1 MFRKAFIPAESI
13 RGTLPWRI
21 LLLIAAFG
29 YYALYWRSGLVLSGE
44 EGVAAVVAERL
55 NAGQKPI
62 VDTFLGYNVGWFY
75 PLSWIFRAAGPD
87 YLLMRLYFFLLA
99 TLSGLTS
106 FSILYGILR
115 IRWVSFLGGLI
126 VILLPGVI
134 GRNAMGLLG
143 LLGMYGIAGLFLLEN
158 RKLPSLLL
166 RMVAAGL
173 FIGLSW
179 WIRIDVGFFQ
189 TVLFLLTAL
198 LFAIKPG
205 EAAMRRLLLP
215 LSAIAFLLAGV
226 VSINGWAIAD
236 AYRGGFGRQL
246 AEQYLIWPRM
256 IRDGALQVWKQTI
269 PAQTAPTPRE
279 ESPAGKPPQ
288 VPSVTPS
295 VTPAEKPSAEK
306 PSGETAASYNDTS
319 LKRPSLGSLLREPKW
334 KERLFPLLIWLP
346 LPAAILIT
354 LWGFLL
360 VLRSVVSGSPDPWRK
375 GGTLLVTTGSA
386 LVLFPQYFFW
396 RPDMVHLS
404 EFMVPFMIALI
415 VSLTFAVRSWK
426 TSRILGRVCLSM
438 VILAAGTDLA
448 LYVVKGWQTDGC
460 GSIAASRRRHQ
471 EFSAPNGVRVKLNAE
486 EFARDTLLRDL
497 ILSHSRPGE
506 HVVCYPYFP
515 MVNFMTE
522 RPSYEYNLYADNAIP
537 PDLFHEQAVRNI
549 EEHHPSVIVIGTGK
563 VNATEASRFP
573 NWASRTYA
581 FIRERYD
588 LSGTGEEI
596 EIYTVKSLEPTK
608 RP

>member
-1 MFRKAFIPAESI
+1 MSRKALIPAESV

-21 LLLIAAFG
+21 ALLIAAFC

-99 TLSGLTS
+99 TLSGLAS
-106 FSILYGILR
+106 FSILSRILR
-115 IRWVSFLGGLI
+115 IPWLSFLGGLI
-126 VILLPGVI
+126 VVLLPGVI

-166 RMVAAGL
+166 RMAAAGL

-205 EAAMRRLLLP
+205 EAAARRVLLP
-215 LSAIAFLLAGV
+215 LSAMAFLLAGV

-256 IRDGALQVWKQTI
+256 IRDGAVQVWKQTLS
-269 PAQTAPTPRE
+269 PHPPPAPTA
-279 ESPAGKPPQ
+279 SPDQKAIQAPPTISNGTASP
-288 VPSVTPS
+288 VATASD
-295 VTPAEKPSAEK
+295 K

-319 LKRPSLGSLLREPKW
+319 LKRPSLGSLLREPTW
-334 KERLFPLLIWLP
+334 KELLFPLVIWLP

-360 VLRSVVSGSPDPWRK
+360 VLRSVVSGSPDTWRK
-375 GGTLLVTTGSA
+375 GGTILVTTGAA

-460 GSIAASRRRHQ
+460 GSIAASRRRHL

-497 ILSHSRPGE
+497 ILSHSRQGE

-537 PDLFHEQAVRNI
+537 SDLFHEQAVRNI

-563 VNATEASRFP
+563 VNATESSRFP

-596 EIYTVKSLEPTK
+596 EIYTAKPLEPTK

>member
-1 MFRKAFIPAESI
+1 
-13 RGTLPWRI
+13 
-21 LLLIAAFG
+21 
-29 YYALYWRSGLVLSGE
+29 
-44 EGVAAVVAERL
+44 
-55 NAGQKPI
+55 
-62 VDTFLGYNVGWFY
+62 
-75 PLSWIFRAAGPD
+75 
-87 YLLMRLYFFLLA
+87 
-99 TLSGLTS
+99 
-106 FSILYGILR
+106 
-115 IRWVSFLGGLI
+115 
-126 VILLPGVI
+126 
-134 GRNAMGLLG
+134 
-143 LLGMYGIAGLFLLEN
+143 
-158 RKLPSLLL
+158 
-166 RMVAAGL
+166 
-173 FIGLSW
+173 
-179 WIRIDVGFFQ
+179 
-189 TVLFLLTAL
+189 
-198 LFAIKPG
+198 
-205 EAAMRRLLLP
+205 
-215 LSAIAFLLAGV
+215 
-226 VSINGWAIAD
+226 
-236 AYRGGFGRQL
+236 
-246 AEQYLIWPRM
+246 M

-295 VTPAEKPSAEK
+295 ATPAEKPSAEK

-319 LKRPSLGSLLREPKW
+319 LKRPSLGSLLNEPKW
-334 KERLFPLLIWLP
+334 KERLFPLVIWLP
-346 LPAAILIT
+346 LPAAMLIS
-354 LWGFLL
+354 LWGLLL
-360 VLRSVVSGSPDPWRK
+360 VLRSVVSGSPALWQS

-404 EFMVPFMIALI
+404 EFMVPFVVALI
-415 VSLTFAVRSWK
+415 IGLSFAARSWK
-426 TSRILGRVCLSM
+426 SSRILGRVCLSM
-438 VILAAGTDLA
+438 VILATGTDLV

-497 ILSHSRPGE
+497 ILSHSRPGD

-515 MVNFMTE
+515 MVNFITD

>member
-1 MFRKAFIPAESI
+1 MSRKALIPAESV

-21 LLLIAAFG
+21 ALLIAAFC

-99 TLSGLTS
+99 TLSGLAS
-106 FSILYGILR
+106 FSILSRILR
-115 IRWVSFLGGLI
+115 IPWLSFLGGLI
-126 VILLPGVI
+126 VVLLPGVI

-166 RMVAAGL
+166 RMAAAGL

-205 EAAMRRLLLP
+205 EAAARRVLLP
-215 LSAIAFLLAGV
+215 LSAMAFLLAGV

-246 AEQYLIWPRM
+246 TEQYLIWPRM
-256 IRDGALQVWKQTI
+256 IRDGAVQVWKQTH
-269 PAQTAPTPRE
+269 PPHHAPAPTA
-279 ESPAGKPPQ
+279 SPDQKAIQAPPTISNGTASP
-288 VPSVTPS
+288 VATASD
-295 VTPAEKPSAEK
+295 K

-319 LKRPSLGSLLREPKW
+319 LKRPSLGSLLREPTW
-334 KERLFPLLIWLP
+334 KELLFPLVIWLP

-360 VLRSVVSGSPDPWRK
+360 VLRSVVSGSPDTWRK
-375 GGTLLVTTGSA
+375 GGTILVTTGAA

-460 GSIAASRRRHQ
+460 GSIAASRRRHL

-497 ILSHSRPGE
+497 ILSHSRQGE

-537 PDLFHEQAVRNI
+537 SDLFHEQAVRNI

-563 VNATEASRFP
+563 VNATESSRFP

-596 EIYTVKSLEPTK
+596 EIYTAKPLEPTK

>member
-1 MFRKAFIPAESI
+1 MSRKALIPAESV

-21 LLLIAAFG
+21 ALLIAAFC

-99 TLSGLTS
+99 TLSGLAS
-106 FSILYGILR
+106 FSILSKILR
-115 IRWVSFLGGLI
+115 IPWLSFLGGLI
-126 VILLPGVI
+126 VVLLPGVI

-166 RMVAAGL
+166 RMAAAGL

-205 EAAMRRLLLP
+205 EAAARRVLLP
-215 LSAIAFLLAGV
+215 LSAMAFLLAGV

-246 AEQYLIWPRM
+246 TEQYLIWPRM
-256 IRDGALQVWKQTI
+256 IRDGAVQVWKQTH
-269 PAQTAPTPRE
+269 PPHHAPAPTA
-279 ESPAGKPPQ
+279 SPDQKAIQAPPTISNGTAS
-288 VPSVTPS
+288 PVTTAS
-295 VTPAEKPSAEK
+295 DK

-319 LKRPSLGSLLREPKW
+319 LKRPSLGSLLCEPTW
-334 KERLFPLLIWLP
+334 KELLFPLVIWLP

-360 VLRSVVSGSPDPWRK
+360 VLRSVVSGSPDTWRK
-375 GGTLLVTTGSA
+375 GGTLLVTTGAA

-460 GSIAASRRRHQ
+460 GSIAASRRRHL
-471 EFSAPNGVRVKLNAE
+471 EFSAPNGVRVK
-486 EFARDTLLRDL
+486 FARDTRLRDL

-537 PDLFHEQAVRNI
+537 SDLFHEQAVRNI

-563 VNATEASRFP
+563 VNATESSRFP

-596 EIYTVKSLEPTK
+596 EIYTAKPLEPTK

>member
-21 LLLIAAFG
+21 LLLMVAFG

-143 LLGMYGIAGLFLLEN
+143 LLGMYGIAGLFLPEN

-205 EAAMRRLLLP
+205 EAAMRRVLLP
-215 LSAIAFLLAGV
+215 LSAIAFLLLGV
-226 VSINGWAIAD
+226 VSINGWAVAD

-269 PAQTAPTPRE
+269 PAQTAPTPRA

-288 VPSVTPS
+288 VPSMTPS

-319 LKRPSLGSLLREPKW
+319 LKRPSLGSLLHEPKW
-334 KERLFPLLIWLP
+334 KERLFPLVIWLP
-346 LPAAILIT
+346 LPAAMLIS

-360 VLRSVVSGSPDPWRK
+360 VLRSVVSGSPALWQR

-404 EFMVPFMIALI
+404 EFMVPFVVALI
-415 VSLTFAVRSWK
+415 IGLNFAARSWK
-426 TSRILGRVCLSM
+426 SSRILGRVCLSM
-438 VILAAGTDLA
+438 VILATGTDLL

-497 ILSHSRPGE
+497 ILSHSRPGD

-515 MVNFMTE
+515 MVNFMTD

-537 PDLFHEQAVRNI
+537 SDLFHEQAVRNI
-549 EEHHPSVIVIGTGK
+549 EEHHPAVIVIGTGK
-563 VNATEASRFP
+563 VNATESSRFP
-573 NWASRTYA
+573 NWAARTYA
-581 FIRERYD
+581 FIKERYD
-588 LSGTGEEI
+588 LAGTGEEI
-596 EIYTVKSLEPTK
+596 EIYTA
-608 RP
+608 RPSRP

>member
-1 MFRKAFIPAESI
+1 MSRKALIPAESV

-21 LLLIAAFG
+21 ALLIAAFC

-99 TLSGLTS
+99 TLSGLAS
-106 FSILYGILR
+106 FSILSKILR
-115 IRWVSFLGGLI
+115 IPWLSFLGGLI
-126 VILLPGVI
+126 VVLLPGVI

-166 RMVAAGL
+166 RMAAAGL

-205 EAAMRRLLLP
+205 EAAARRVLLP
-215 LSAIAFLLAGV
+215 LSAMAFLLAGV

-246 AEQYLIWPRM
+246 TEQYLIWPRM
-256 IRDGALQVWKQTI
+256 IRDGAVQVWKQTH
-269 PAQTAPTPRE
+269 PPHHAPAPTA
-279 ESPAGKPPQ
+279 SPDQKAIQAPPTISNGTAS
-288 VPSVTPS
+288 PVTTAS
-295 VTPAEKPSAEK
+295 DK

-319 LKRPSLGSLLREPKW
+319 LKRPSLGSLLREPTW
-334 KERLFPLLIWLP
+334 KELLFPLVIWLP

-360 VLRSVVSGSPDPWRK
+360 VLRSVVSGSPDTWRK
-375 GGTLLVTTGSA
+375 GGTILVTTGAA

-460 GSIAASRRRHQ
+460 GSIAASRRRHL

-515 MVNFMTE
+515 MLNFMTE

-537 PDLFHEQAVRNI
+537 SDLFHEQAVRNI

-563 VNATEASRFP
+563 VNATESSRFP

-596 EIYTVKSLEPTK
+596 EIYTAKPLEPTK

>member
-1 MFRKAFIPAESI
+1 MSRKALIPAESV

-21 LLLIAAFG
+21 ALLIAAFC

-99 TLSGLTS
+99 TLSGLAS
-106 FSILYGILR
+106 FSILSRILR
-115 IRWVSFLGGLI
+115 IPWLSFLGGLI
-126 VILLPGVI
+126 VVLLPGVI

-166 RMVAAGL
+166 RMAAAGL

-205 EAAMRRLLLP
+205 EAAARRVLLP
-215 LSAIAFLLAGV
+215 LSAMAFLLAGV

-256 IRDGALQVWKQTI
+256 IRDGAVQVWKQTLS
-269 PAQTAPTPRE
+269 PHPPPAPTA
-279 ESPAGKPPQ
+279 SPDQKAIQAPPTISNGTASP
-288 VPSVTPS
+288 VATASD
-295 VTPAEKPSAEK
+295 K

-319 LKRPSLGSLLREPKW
+319 LKRPSLGSLLREPTW
-334 KERLFPLLIWLP
+334 KELLFPLVIWLP

-360 VLRSVVSGSPDPWRK
+360 VLRSVVSGSPDTWRK
-375 GGTLLVTTGSA
+375 GGTILVTTGAA

-460 GSIAASRRRHQ
+460 GSIAASRRRHL

-537 PDLFHEQAVRNI
+537 SDLFHEQAVRNI

-563 VNATEASRFP
+563 VNATESSRFP

-596 EIYTVKSLEPTK
+596 EIYTAKPLEPTK

>member
-1 MFRKAFIPAESI
+1 MSRKALIPAESV

-21 LLLIAAFG
+21 ALLIAAFC

-99 TLSGLTS
+99 TLSGLAS
-106 FSILYGILR
+106 FSILSRILR
-115 IRWVSFLGGLI
+115 IPWLSVLGGLI
-126 VILLPGVI
+126 VVLLPGVI

-166 RMVAAGL
+166 RMAAAGL

-205 EAAMRRLLLP
+205 EAAARRVLLP
-215 LSAIAFLLAGV
+215 LSAMAFLLAGV

-256 IRDGALQVWKQTI
+256 IRDGAVQVWKQTLS
-269 PAQTAPTPRE
+269 PHPPPAPTA
-279 ESPAGKPPQ
+279 SPDQKAIQAPPTISNGTASP
-288 VPSVTPS
+288 VATASD
-295 VTPAEKPSAEK
+295 K

-319 LKRPSLGSLLREPKW
+319 LKRPSLGSLLREPTW
-334 KERLFPLLIWLP
+334 KELLFPLVIWLP

-360 VLRSVVSGSPDPWRK
+360 VLRSVVSGSPDTWRK
-375 GGTLLVTTGSA
+375 GGTILVTTGAA

-460 GSIAASRRRHQ
+460 GSIAASRRRHL
-471 EFSAPNGVRVKLNAE
+471 EFSAPNGVRVKLTAE

-497 ILSHSRPGE
+497 ILSHSRQGE

-537 PDLFHEQAVRNI
+537 SDLFHEQAVRNI

-563 VNATEASRFP
+563 VNATESSRFP

-596 EIYTVKSLEPTK
+596 EIYTAKPLEPTK